1 MFKCFIALCTSKKS
15 RRSSSSGGES
25 LFLKGKKRARKSCAF
40 CGKQH
45 MNALSTF
52 FSILISRQA
61 QSCLNTVNKFNF
73 IEKNVLLKIRTIHSR
88 VEYRPFLGL
97 RERPLNDVQF
107 QGRQVQNDGRYKVK
121 IPHTYKAIKGKFMQ
135 TSFSKKCS
143 QLKISLFNF
152 HCRQSGHFL
161 AARSCVPYKNIDFM
175 PCQIAIR
182 NVQSSM

>member
-88 VEYRPFLGL
+88 VVYSPFLGL
-97 RERPLNDVQF
+97 RERPLMMSNFRVS
-107 QGRQVQNDGRYKVK
+107 R
-121 IPHTYKAIKGKFMQ
+121 
-135 TSFSKKCS
+135 SKMTPKN
-143 QLKISLFNF
+143 QKYTGFLPYNF
-152 HCRQSGHFL
+152 
-161 AARSCVPYKNIDFM
+161 
-175 PCQIAIR
+175 
-182 NVQSSM
+182 

>member
-1 MFKCFIALCTSKKS
+1 MLDARQWSSSENFNFFKALLLLLGHFMDHSLYLVTRYYSFYGWKNRFTVVQRKFKMFKCFIALCTSKKS

-73 IEKNVLLKIRTIHSR
+73 VEKNVLLKIRTIHSR
-88 VEYRPFLGL
+88 VEYRP
-97 RERPLNDVQF
+97 
-107 QGRQVQNDGRYKVK
+107 
-121 IPHTYKAIKGKFMQ
+121 
-135 TSFSKKCS
+135 
-143 QLKISLFNF
+143 
-152 HCRQSGHFL
+152 L
-161 AARSCVPYKNIDFM
+161 A
-175 PCQIAIR
+175 
-182 NVQSSM
+182 

>member
-1 MFKCFIALCTSKKS
+1 MIEFRKLQFFQSPTLTFRAFHGPFFILTRYYSFYGWKNRFTVVQRKFKMFKCFIALCTSKKS
-15 RRSSSSGGES
+15 RKSSSSGGES

-73 IEKNVLLKIRTIHSR
+73 VEKNVLLKIRTIHSR

-107 QGRQVQNDGRYKVK
+107 
-121 IPHTYKAIKGKFMQ
+121 
-135 TSFSKKCS
+135 
-143 QLKISLFNF
+143 
-152 HCRQSGHFL
+152 
-161 AARSCVPYKNIDFM
+161 
-175 PCQIAIR
+175 
-182 NVQSSM
+182 